1 MRILRSLSRRLGIR
15 SRTLSSA
22 WALLRTGDVRGIFRR
37 SFRRLAKLRPTPSID
52 HAEWRRRHVDLTDED
67 RQHIRGRRFD
77 VRFEIRIDGDLDH
90 PGISA
95 TLASLEAQLHE
106 GWTLEFPL
114 PRDGT
119 HWTVL
124 LEPGVV
130 LHEAALWT
138 LAEAISTTPG
148 LLLTYTDH
156 DHLDKAGLPTDPWF
170 LPGWNPEL
178 FSGIGCL
185 SALVARHPDVKPR
198 GIPDLDPQDV
208 LHLPFLLA
216 SRPGPP
222 PDPPS
227 ASSHRSLD
235 HSSVVGRVSVLIP
248 TRDQGRL
255 LGVCLS
261 SIRRLTTYPDV
272 ELVVIDHETTEDRA
286 RQVLDDLA
294 NDPAAVVLEHRGPFN
309 FATLLNRAAEAASGD
324 ILVLLNNDTEVVS
337 PEWLD
342 YMCHHLNRP
351 EVGIV
356 GALLLFGNGTIQHA
370 GVHPELGG
378 LMGHGHKH
386 LPGDDPG
393 HLGRLRVPHR
403 VAAVTGACLAI
414 RAEDWRAFG
423 GLDEEL
429 AVAYNDVDLCLK
441 ARESGLAVLLEP
453 RAVLRHHESIS
464 RGYDDDPVRR
474 ARLQTEVD
482 RMKRRWG
489 DRLNADPAYN
499 PNLSFAEPGF
509 TPASPPRCAPP
520 WRLDPSD

>member
-1 MRILRSLSRRLGIR
+1 MRILRRFSRRLGIR

-22 WALLRTGDVRGIFRR
+22 WALLRTGDFRGILRR
-37 SFRRLAKLRPTPSID
+37 GFRRLAKVRPTPSID

-67 RQHIRGRRFD
+67 RQHIRERRFD
-77 VRFEIRIDGDLDH
+77 VRFEVRIDGDLDH
-90 PGISA
+90 PGIAA

-106 GWTLEFPL
+106 DWTLEFPASE
-114 PRDGT
+114 DGSR
-119 HWTVL
+119 WTVL

-130 LHEAALWT
+130 LHEAALWM
-138 LAEAISTTPG
+138 LAEAISATPG

-156 DHLDKAGLPTDPWF
+156 DHLNKAGLPTDPWF

-178 FSGIGCL
+178 FSGIGRL
-185 SALVARHPDVKPR
+185 SALVARHPDIGLQ
-198 GIPDLDPQDV
+198 GIPDLNSQDV
-208 LHLPFLLA
+208 CHLPFLLA

-222 PDPPS
+222 PKPPPAIS
-227 ASSHRSLD
+227 CRSTD
-235 HSSVVGRVSVLIP
+235 HSSAIQRVSILIP

-255 LGVCLS
+255 LETCLS
-261 SIRRLTTYPDV
+261 SIRSLTTHPDV
-272 ELVVIDHETTEDRA
+272 ELVVVDHETTENRA

-294 NDPAAVVLEHRGPFN
+294 HDPAAVVLKHRGPFN
-309 FATLLNRAAEAASGD
+309 FATLLNRAAEASSGD

-337 PEWLD
+337 PDWLD
-342 YMCHHLNRP
+342 YICHHLNRP

-356 GALLLFGNGTIQHA
+356 GALLLFSDDTIQHA
-370 GVHPELGG
+370 GVHPGLGG

-386 LPGDDPG
+386 LSGDDPG

-423 GLDEEL
+423 GLDERL

-441 ARESGLAVLLEP
+441 ARESGLAVILEP

-474 ARLQTEVD
+474 ARLQTEVEQ
-482 RMKRRWG
+482 MKRRWG

-499 PNLSFAEPGF
+499 PNLSFSEPGF
-509 TPASPPRCAPP
+509 TPASPPRCTPP